1 MNTVAHSNR
10 SSRLWLW
17 LTLPP
22 LAAIAG
28 AVVTIYL
35 ALTNPDPVIRQHTEK
50 VGKAHLADNSQ
61 AQAALSLQLQ
71 GRLRHDRDNG
81 EISLIL
87 QGESSPPVLVLSW
100 VHPTDS
106 MRDQQLRVS
115 RLGGA
120 NDSVNTFQ
128 YRGHLSTNLAER
140 GYWILQDIDGA
151 WALQGTANSAGEVML
166 QPVIR

>member
-1 MNTVAHSNR
+1 MNTVTPSNK

-17 LTLPP
+17 LALPP
-22 LAAIAG
+22 LAAIVG
-28 AVVTIYL
+28 AIVTIYL

-50 VGKAHLADNSQ
+50 VGKAHLADNRQ
-61 AQAALSLQLQ
+61 AQAAQSLQLQ

-81 EISLIL
+81 EISLL
-87 QGESSPPVLVLSW
+87 LRGDSSPPVLVLSW

-115 RLGGA
+115 RLGGDNA
-120 NDSVNTFQ
+120 NANGFQ
-128 YRGHLSTNLAER
+128 YRGHLSTDLAER
-140 GYWILQDIDGA
+140 GYWILQDIDA
-151 WALQGTANSAGEVML
+151 TWALQGTANSAGEVML